1 MLSLNRADKPPV
13 QSFARSWHAIGV
25 RLAVI
30 AGATTALLALLRH
43 HTVPTACL
51 RGAAV
56 YALVY
61 VVVRVA
67 RSALFHAD
75 AKAKGTHP
83 A

>member
-1 MLSLNRADKPPV
+1 VLALSRADKPPV
-13 QSFARSWHAIGV
+13 QSLARNWHAIGV

-30 AGATTALLALLRH
+30 AGATTALLALLWHRS
-43 HTVPTACL
+43 VPTACL

-61 VVVRVA
+61 VVVRVG